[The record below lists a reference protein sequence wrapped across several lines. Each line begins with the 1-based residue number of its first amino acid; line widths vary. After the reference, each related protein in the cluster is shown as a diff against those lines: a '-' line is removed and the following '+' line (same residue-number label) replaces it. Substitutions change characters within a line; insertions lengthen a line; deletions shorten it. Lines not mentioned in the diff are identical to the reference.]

1 MYHLCTT
8 ATFPAI
14 HHKRKILDIRLNI
27 KDFSSVGV
35 TGFEPA
41 TTRPPGEGL
50 YSRRHPTVRESP
62 SRIAAAA
69 GSRTAPSRPPATV
82 ANPTHSKL
90 IPEGRPSNSA
100 HPESKSASR
109 HKRLHFTASTRR
121 KQGCAPQPHKF
132 EPPFHRSA
140 GRSGTLPD
148 TNRNTLHRQQRH
160 LCTPDGDS
168 SLLILNFVA

>member
-14 HHKRKILDIRLNI
+14 YHKRKILDIRLNI
-27 KDFSSVGV
+27 KDFRLVGV
-35 TGFEPA
+35 TRFELA

-82 ANPTHSKL
+82 ANPT
-90 IPEGRPSNSA
+90 PFEA
-100 HPESKSASR
+100 HPRGKVFEFRSPRIEVSKQAQTVALYHVDATKARMRSATAQIRTALPPERRSIRDSSR
-109 HKRLHFTASTRR
+109 HEPEHPSPTTATFMHARWRFFTFNS
-121 KQGCAPQPHKF
+121 
-132 EPPFHRSA
+132 
-140 GRSGTLPD
+140 
-148 TNRNTLHRQQRH
+148 
-160 LCTPDGDS
+160 
-168 SLLILNFVA
+168 